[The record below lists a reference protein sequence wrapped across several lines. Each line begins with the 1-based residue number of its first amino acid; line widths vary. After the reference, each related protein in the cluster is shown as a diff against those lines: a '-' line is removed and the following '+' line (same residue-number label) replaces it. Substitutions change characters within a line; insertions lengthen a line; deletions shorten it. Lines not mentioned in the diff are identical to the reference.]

1 MLLRNSTHDASGI
14 IHLHPNPGQ
23 ARALTLGQLFD
34 LRGQPLTRESVAGQ
48 AGRVVAFVDQQR
60 HDGDLRAIVLEN
72 ARS

>member
-1 MLLRNSTHDASGI
+1 
-14 IHLHPNPGQ
+14 
-23 ARALTLGQLFD
+23 LTLGQLFD